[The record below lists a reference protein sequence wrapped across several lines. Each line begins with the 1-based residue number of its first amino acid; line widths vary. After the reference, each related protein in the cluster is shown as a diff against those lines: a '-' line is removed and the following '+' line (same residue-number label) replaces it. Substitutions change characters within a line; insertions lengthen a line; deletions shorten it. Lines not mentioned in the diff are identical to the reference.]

1 MDTAKQSY
9 GRTRDQI
16 AKEVKQGAMIQKQE
30 LAKLYQVSWET
41 IRNWIYR
48 HPELAKH
55 QTALLS
61 QKNLLSPAQYRTLFK
76 YLGEPFEN
84 DL

>member
-1 MDTAKQSY
+1 MDTEKQSY

-16 AKEVKQGAMIQKQE
+16 AKTVQQGGMIQKQE

-48 HPELAKH
+48 HQDLAIYSDS
-55 QTALLS
+55 LLS
-61 QKNLLSPAQYRTLFK
+61 QKNLLTPAQYRHIFEK
-76 YLGEPFEN
+76 LGEPFEN
-84 DL
+84 DI